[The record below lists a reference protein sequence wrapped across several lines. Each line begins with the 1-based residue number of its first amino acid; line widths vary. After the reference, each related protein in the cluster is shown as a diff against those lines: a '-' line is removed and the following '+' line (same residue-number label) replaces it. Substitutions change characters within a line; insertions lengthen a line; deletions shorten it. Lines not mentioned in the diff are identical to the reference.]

1 MEQFSVINAWLI
13 LIFRFLFVILDFR
26 SMLRSSMYKPNDD
39 QKEKK
44 VIIRSDVL
52 NLYRSLSD
60 QFRHELVNDQIV
72 PDLRP
77 KKVKVNY
84 RTFTVLLPHVRYH

>member
-44 VIIRSDVL
+44 S
-52 NLYRSLSD
+52 SL
-60 QFRHELVNDQIV
+60 EV
-72 PDLRP
+72 
-77 KKVKVNY
+77 
-84 RTFTVLLPHVRYH
+84 TFWIFIAY

>member
-39 QKEKK
+39 QKEK
-44 VIIRSDVL
+44 S
-52 NLYRSLSD
+52 
-60 QFRHELVNDQIV
+60 H
-72 PDLRP
+72 
-77 KKVKVNY
+77 
-84 RTFTVLLPHVRYH
+84 H